1 MPFLSFQATM
11 NNYYNKRDTV
21 WGTLRKEGAPRIY
34 IWLLFGL
41 WCHNPMLAIIMD
53 IIFLFAVFETSK
65 FVEKLLTFTYNE
77 YILI

>member
-1 MPFLSFQATM
+1 
-11 NNYYNKRDTV
+11 
-21 WGTLRKEGAPRIY
+21 
-34 IWLLFGL
+34 
-41 WCHNPMLAIIMD
+41 MLAIIMD